1 MHAWGLCS
9 GLRCIVPFLSLFKA
23 LLSMFNLYQSNKV
36 ETLFT
41 QLVRLLLQQD
51 ASPLE
56 TQTVVVENPGLA
68 HWLKMQLANSLGIAA
83 NIEFPMPSRFFW
95 QTQRIV
101 SPDLAQESVYQKDN
115 LRWLIFECLQNE
127 ALLERPEFVLLQHY
141 MSQGPSNSEA
151 HALRQYRLAITISD
165 LYDQYLVY
173 RPDWIHNWEHENF
186 ELDNKP
192 LGDQAW
198 QGILWFELRKLIQAK
213 NLPLAHRA
221 NMLDD
226 FLTHLQKGHKNL
238 PKQVIFF
245 GFTTLPKHQL
255 DSLSVLSQ
263 NMDVHLL
270 TPNPCEHYWG
280 DVLDE
285 TTQAKLRLKG
295 KDVLLAHAGND
306 LLASLGRMGQDYQR
320 LLLDVPNI
328 QEQSLFYDDSENQE
342 VAPSL
347 LSSIQQQILH
357 LQGGLQ
363 APIEATDTS
372 LQVVGCHSPM
382 REVEVLHDHLL
393 SLLDQ
398 GKPLKPQ
405 DIVVMIPDVA
415 AYAPFIDAVF
425 NSKSRTQFIP
435 YSISDR
441 PLQAEHPLLNAF
453 LLLLKVPNS
462 RMGLSEVLALLEMP
476 AIYKKYGL
484 KESQLKPL
492 SQWLVEAGVRW
503 GFDEEHRAQQDLP
516 PWQANSWLYG
526 FKRLLMGYA
535 MNSSEEIL
543 GIVPVANVEGLDA
556 ILLGPLKKFVDDL
569 HELSKSAC
577 QARDAQQWSLF
588 INDLLHNFFEVE
600 GEEQNILEHVHLCL
614 ENWTA
619 NVQLAHYEQ
628 DITFDVLADGLNQG
642 LQKSAGSQHF
652 MVGKVNFC
660 TLLPMRSI
668 PFKVVA
674 VLGLND
680 QDYPRSVT
688 PSSLD
693 LMHTR
698 RRLGDRSRRD
708 EDRYLFLEAIL
719 SARESLW
726 LSYRSKSQQNDEP
739 LTPSVV
745 LAELLDYIKANFTN
759 LNDGSDKNGG
769 QNLLTQHPLQAF
781 NPLYFQ
787 AESSLFSYNKD
798 WLAVH
803 TPLKSACKQEAV
815 KKLQILD
822 DTASNE
828 ILMEDFIQFF
838 MHPAKY
844 YLNKVLKVNLFFES
858 DVQDDDEPFELD
870 YLQQY
875 QVKQNVI
882 QQFLTD
888 KKTKDASHSV
898 SEGLNAFGEIGERQW
913 NKLKSTIEPVLQ
925 CCEEYMQDK
934 VLNPVEINLSF
945 DDLSLSLM
953 GWQKDLYGANLVKV
967 VPSKLKAKSI
977 IPAILE
983 HAALCAMGKGHTC
996 VVICQ
1001 DQKFN
1006 LQIMEQNQAKQYL
1019 HALLDVYQQGQ
1030 RAPLAMLP
1038 QSAWQLYNPAHLK
1051 EKKGEVVDKRLAE
1064 AQKTFYGATGPF
1076 GQPGEREDLNIRRC
1090 FNELDDIPE
1099 QTHALAKSFY
1109 APWLESQLLSLSS
1122 LTQDAS

>member
-1 MHAWGLCS
+1 
-9 GLRCIVPFLSLFKA
+9 
-23 LLSMFNLYQSNKV
+23 MFNLYQSNKV

-51 ASPLE
+51 TSPLE

-68 HWLKMQLANSLGIAA
+68 HWLKMQLANTLGIAA

-115 LRWLIFECLQNE
+115 MRWLIFECLQNE
-127 ALLERPEFVLLQHY
+127 ALLHRPEFVLLQHY
-141 MSQGPSNSEA
+141 MSQGPHDSDA

-173 RPDWIHNWEHENF
+173 RPDWIHNWEHENY
-186 ELDNKP
+186 ELDNQP

-226 FLTHLQKGHKNL
+226 FLKHLQKGHDKL
-238 PKQVIFF
+238 PSQVIFF

-306 LLASLGRMGQDYQR
+306 LLASLGRLGQDYQR

-328 QEQSLFYDDSENQE
+328 QEQSLFYDDGENE
-342 VAPSL
+342 AISL

-357 LQGGLQ
+357 LQAGSQ
-363 APIEATDTS
+363 AQIEPTDTS

-393 SLLDQ
+393 SLLDN
-398 GKPLKPQ
+398 GKTLKPQ

-425 NSKSRTQFIP
+425 NSKTRAQSIP

-484 KESQLKPL
+484 KESQLKTL
-492 SQWLVEAGVRW
+492 SHWLTEAGVRW

-535 MNSSEEIL
+535 VNSSEEIL
-543 GIVPVANVEGLDA
+543 GIVPVANVEGLEA
-556 ILLGPLKKFVDDL
+556 VLLGPLKKFVDDL
-569 HELSKSAC
+569 HELSQASR

-588 INDLLHNFFEVE
+588 INDMLHNFFEVE

-614 ENWTA
+614 ENWTS
-619 NVQLAHYEQ
+619 NVQFAHYEQ

-708 EDRYLFLEAIL
+708 EDRYLFLEAIM

-745 LAELLDYIKANFTN
+745 LAELLDYIQDNFTAEN
-759 LNDGSDKNGG
+759 ALTDNGSGK
-769 QNLLTQHPLQAF
+769 QLLTQHPLQAF

-787 AESSLFSYNKD
+787 ADSTLFSYNND

-803 TPLKSACKQEAV
+803 TPFGAATSTTTESNLPEFE
-815 KKLQILD
+815 

-882 QQFLTD
+882 KQFLSA
-888 KKTKDASHSV
+888 KGSKDASHSV

-934 VLNPVEINLSF
+934 VLNPLEINLVF

-1001 DQKFN
+1001 DQKFI
-1006 LQIMEQNQAKQYL
+1006 LKIMEQKQAKQYL
-1019 HALLDVYQQGQ
+1019 HVLLQQFQQGQ
-1030 RAPLAMLP
+1030 YTPLAMLP
-1038 QSAWQLYNPAHLK
+1038 QSAWQLHNPAHLK
-1051 EKKGEVVDKRLAE
+1051 EKKGELVDKRLAE
-1064 AQKTFYGATGPF
+1064 AQKTFYGASGPF

-1090 FNELDDIPE
+1090 FNELGEIPE
-1099 QTHALAKSFY
+1099 QTHELAKSFY
-1109 APWLESQLLSLSS
+1109 GPWLESNLLSVLP
-1122 LTQDAS
+1122 LNEDAS